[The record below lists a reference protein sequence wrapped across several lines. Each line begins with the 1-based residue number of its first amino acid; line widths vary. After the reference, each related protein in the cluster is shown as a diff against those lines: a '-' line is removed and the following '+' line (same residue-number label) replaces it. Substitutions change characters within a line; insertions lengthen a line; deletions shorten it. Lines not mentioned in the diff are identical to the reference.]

1 MGSVWC
7 RSVSCCSSWLIMSG
21 TSNGCLRYGRVAF
34 HKTKAPK
41 LFKDSLNSK
50 WFFFSFSF
58 LFCFFFLNYY
68 FFSQSWVKV
77 IPGWKFGA
85 LHVWFRQTDLCQQK
99 KRKKVFLW
107 QLPCFLLAIH
117 WILSV
122 HSFVSHM
129 LLVCS
134 VSVALHVTQ
143 CPVSLPVPP
152 EALISCW
159 KLAELDKGHG

>member
-50 WFFFSFSF
+50 WFFFFSFSF
-58 LFCFFFLNYY
+58 LCCVFFFR
-68 FFSQSWVKV
+68 QSWVKV

-99 KRKKVFLW
+99 KERKKECISLAAVLFSISDPLNIISAFFCFTYALGV
-107 QLPCFLLAIH
+107 QCICGPPCDSVSCLLTSAPWSPHFLLEVG
-117 WILSV
+117 WI
-122 HSFVSHM
+122 
-129 LLVCS
+129 
-134 VSVALHVTQ
+134 
-143 CPVSLPVPP
+143 
-152 EALISCW
+152 
-159 KLAELDKGHG
+159 G

>member
-50 WFFFSFSF
+50 WVFFSFSF
-58 LFCFFFLNYY
+58 LFFSVFFLNYY
-68 FFSQSWVKV
+68 FFFSQSWVKV

-99 KRKKVFLW
+99 KRKKESISLAAALFSISDPLNIISAFFCFTYALGV
-107 QLPCFLLAIH
+107 QCICGPPCDSVSCLLTSAPWSPHFLLEVG
-117 WILSV
+117 WI
-122 HSFVSHM
+122 
-129 LLVCS
+129 
-134 VSVALHVTQ
+134 
-143 CPVSLPVPP
+143 
-152 EALISCW
+152 
-159 KLAELDKGHG
+159 G